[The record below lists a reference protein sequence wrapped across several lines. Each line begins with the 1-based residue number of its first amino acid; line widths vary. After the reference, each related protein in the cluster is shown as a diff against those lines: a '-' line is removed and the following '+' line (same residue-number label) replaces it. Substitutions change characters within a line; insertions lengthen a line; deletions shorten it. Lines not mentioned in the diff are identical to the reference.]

1 MRFKKN
7 KLKKIGTLGHKHYPN
22 CSVCGKEVEY
32 GIEIGN
38 QLIGTS
44 CICMEH
50 ITFALLQKTLS
61 DFLDTDFSEEEYETV
76 CRIISSDCKELV
88 EQAKNSYICFE
99 KSNGM
104 ETVINTVVFWERF
117 SEAYNYSK
125 LLYENNSQRE
135 KEAIIEEA
143 ANNDVPIPI
152 ILTMQEL
159 LAWYLTSEGEFEDKT
174 AEDAFI
180 EIAHHILGWMIFT
193 GDSSRYYY
201 DKSIDYMA
209 LLPNLDIGDLKL
221 VDIRGYK
228 CAINVDIT
236 LDEYA
241 KLWSASNKMDAA
253 EESEPR
259 QRAILEDL
267 YMDQGINPILL
278 DTINCICCGLLEST
292 YSPVD
297 GKSVMKMLIMLFGW
311 NIQVE
316 DIDG

>member
-1 MRFKKN
+1 MRFRKEKY
-7 KLKKIGTLGHKHYPN
+7 KKIGTFGRKHYPN

-44 CICMEH
+44 CICMEY

-61 DFLDTDFSEEEYETV
+61 DFLDTEYSKDDYEEI

-104 ETVINTVVFWERF
+104 ETVINTIVFWDRF
-117 SEAYNYSK
+117 REAYKYSK

-135 KEAIIEEA
+135 KEAIIEEIT
-143 ANNDVPIPI
+143 NNDVPIPI
-152 ILTMQEL
+152 ILTVQEL
-159 LAWYLTSEGEFEDKT
+159 LAWYLTSEGNFEGKT

-180 EIAHHILGWMIFT
+180 EIAHHVLGWMIFT
-193 GDSSRYYY
+193 GKSSRCYY

-209 LLPNLDIGDLKL
+209 LLPDLDIGELRF
-221 VDIRGYK
+221 VNIRGYK

-236 LDEYA
+236 LADYA
-241 KLWSASNKMDAA
+241 ELWSASNKMNAA
-253 EESEPR
+253 EESELR
-259 QRAILEDL
+259 QRAILEEL
-267 YMDQGINPILL
+267 YIDQGINPVLI
-278 DTINCICCGLLEST
+278 DTINCICCGLTVST
-292 YSPVD
+292 YRPVD
-297 GKSVMKMLIMLFGW
+297 GKAVMKMLTMLFGW

-316 DIDG
+316 DIDE

>member
-1 MRFKKN
+1 MRFIEQKN
-7 KLKKIGTLGHKHYPN
+7 KKIGTFGRRHYPN
-22 CSVCGKEVEY
+22 CSVCGQEVEH
-32 GIEIGN
+32 GVEIGN

-44 CICMEH
+44 CICMEY
-50 ITFALLQKTLS
+50 ITFALHQKTLS
-61 DFLDTDFSEEEYETV
+61 DFLDTEYSEEDYEEI

-88 EQAKNSYICFE
+88 GQAKSSYICFE

-104 ETVINTVVFWERF
+104 ETVINTIVFWDRF
-117 SEAYNYSK
+117 REAYKYSK

-135 KEAIIEEA
+135 KEAIIEEIT
-143 ANNDVPIPI
+143 NNDVPIPV

-159 LAWYLTSEGEFEDKT
+159 LAWYLTSEGEFEGKT

-180 EIAHHILGWMIFT
+180 EIAHHVLGWMIFT

-209 LLPNLDIGDLKL
+209 LLPALDIGDLKF

-236 LDEYA
+236 LEDYA

-253 EESEPR
+253 EESELR
-259 QRAILEDL
+259 QRAILEEL
-267 YMDQGINPILL
+267 YIDQGINPVLL
-278 DTINCICCGLLEST
+278 DTINCICCGLLAST

-297 GKSVMKMLIMLFGW
+297 GKSVMNMLTMLFGW

-316 DIDG
+316 ELDE